1 MFLLSP
7 QGEALFAVDCSG
19 MHHVSERFF
28 VILKK
33 SYGFRM
39 IPPRPP
45 SFWRAGQN
53 AETANERTYSP
64 PQRKKSFYSIFSRKN
79 CGCRAEPCRC
89 LRKAAARVG
98 PPAVPP
104 TAKRDNL

>member
-19 MHHVSERFF
+19 MHHVSEQFF

-45 SFWRAGQN
+45 SFWRAGQQAESGIN
-53 AETANERTYSP
+53 APISP
-64 PQRKKSFYSIFSRKN
+64 PQRK
-79 CGCRAEPCRC
+79 
-89 LRKAAARVG
+89 
-98 PPAVPP
+98 
-104 TAKRDNL
+104 

>member
-19 MHHVSERFF
+19 MHHVSEQFF

-64 PQRKKSFYSIFSRKN
+64 PQRKKAFTQFFLEKIAGAGQR
-79 CGCRAEPCRC
+79 P
-89 LRKAAARVG
+89 AAARVG
-98 PPAVPP
+98 PPPA
-104 TAKRDNL
+104 